1 MFYVYVENAMLMFY
15 AYVGNAVLMFYVYVL
30 CIVAIKQGRYTHE
43 RRTQYINEVKS
54 KCDKKTEP
62 ITDNSEACRLV
73 NNLMVV
79 QQKYMTHK
87 DVSQL
92 YYIVKF
98 CVVLLSTELYKIS

>member
-1 MFYVYVENAMLMFY
+1 MLMY
-15 AYVGNAVLMFYVYVL
+15 YVL

-54 KCDKKTEP
+54 KRDKKTEP

-73 NNLMVV
+73 NNLMAV
-79 QQKYMTHK
+79 QQKYITHK

-92 YYIVKF
+92 FYIVKL
-98 CVVLLSTELYKIS
+98 CVILLSTELY